1 MINNVAIIEGN
12 LGKDPEVKQLENGK
26 SLCNFS
32 LAVYRNKET
41 TDWIDCVA
49 FGAEADALKQAEKGR
64 KVRVDGRLQ
73 QRTWEKDGKKNSKVE
88 ILANSVMVFK
98 KFDKPGQQQDESTPF

>member
-12 LGKDPEVKQLENGK
+12 LGKDPEIKQLEGGK
-26 SLCNFS
+26 CVCNFS
-32 LAVYRNKET
+32 VAVYRNKEK

-49 FGAEADALKQAEKGR
+49 FNNVAETMRQADKGR
-64 KVRVDGRLQ
+64 KVTLYGSFQ

-88 ILANSVMVFK
+88 IMVDRVFVHK
-98 KFDKPGQQQDESTPF
+98 KRDPAPGADQEATPF